1 MTIVTLLLAEMRIC
15 FHLNNAKNQSLSFDE
30 KTYNVNVLHTKSKV
44 TIVTLLWAVFSKLR
58 LAKLRGQS
66 KVTSVT
72 LILVWQRSQIVYSKA
87 NFDLKLPL

>member
-15 FHLNNAKNQSLSFDE
+15 FHLNNVKSQSLSFDE
-30 KTYNVNVLHTKSKV
+30 KTYNVNVLQTKSKV
-44 TIVTLLWAVFSKLR
+44 TIVTLLRAVFLKLR

-87 NFDLKLPL
+87 KFDLKPPL